1 MRSFSPINLEVER
14 AALGCALNTD
24 ETAHFL
30 ANISPELFV
39 NEKHKA
45 IHKAVKNLMSES
57 GQLDIAILREQLLKA
72 GKWDDSGNGN
82 GSAITLDYLVSLQEA
97 VPAPSQIKSFL
108 RQLEDAHRQRKIL
121 TEAEQITKRAGKR
134 FLTRDELTELE
145 DRWQQSAFEVSAE
158 VSGQS
163 GLQHIESVL
172 HETIDAVVARRDG
185 KSPPGLMTGF
195 AKLDAYTS
203 GLHSGEL
210 AIICARPQMGK
221 TSLALDVSVRAVKE
235 VPVAFFSLEMSADL
249 VAQRLLAKQATVN
262 LLALRSG
269 RIRQSDLDRMIAI
282 AGDLSEQPLFIDESS
297 SLTPQQIRS
306 RVRQVSA
313 KTRNPIGLVVI
324 DYLQLLTGGRKYDS
338 REREVSSI
346 SREMKRLAKDLS
358 VPVIV
363 LSQLNRQLE
372 SRLDKR
378 PALADL
384 RESGAIEQDAD
395 LVLALFR
402 PFPYTNRDEDRGKAE
417 CIILKQRQGPIG
429 AIELQWVPETATFW
443 DA

>member
-57 GQLDIAILREQLLKA
+57 GQLDIAILHEQLLKA

-185 KSPPGLMTGF
+185 KSPP
-195 AKLDAYTS
+195 
-203 GLHSGEL
+203 
-210 AIICARPQMGK
+210 
-221 TSLALDVSVRAVKE
+221 
-235 VPVAFFSLEMSADL
+235 
-249 VAQRLLAKQATVN
+249 
-262 LLALRSG
+262 
-269 RIRQSDLDRMIAI
+269 
-282 AGDLSEQPLFIDESS
+282 
-297 SLTPQQIRS
+297 
-306 RVRQVSA
+306 
-313 KTRNPIGLVVI
+313 
-324 DYLQLLTGGRKYDS
+324 DS
-338 REREVSSI
+338 
-346 SREMKRLAKDLS
+346 
-358 VPVIV
+358 
-363 LSQLNRQLE
+363 
-372 SRLDKR
+372 
-378 PALADL
+378 
-384 RESGAIEQDAD
+384 
-395 LVLALFR
+395 
-402 PFPYTNRDEDRGKAE
+402 
-417 CIILKQRQGPIG
+417 
-429 AIELQWVPETATFW
+429 
-443 DA
+443 